1 MPIHMI
7 IYFHSISH
15 SLFNGT
21 ITCKLP
27 FMIFSIIFLGL
38 WENKLCC
45 KLKFLNLKKDINES
59 RKIKEIEEKNTSDI
73 RPKRSYLDLQEVLSD
88 GQQKYGR
95 SF

>member
-1 MPIHMI
+1 MPIYMI
-7 IYFHSISH
+7 IYFHLLSH
-15 SLFNGT
+15 SLFQPT
-21 ITCKLP
+21 FKIC
-27 FMIFSIIFLGL
+27 SIIFWGL

-88 GQQKYGR
+88 GQKKYGR
-95 SF
+95 SL